1 MARFGSMPRRR
12 LLAAGL
18 AAGAGVV
25 LPNGVAA
32 ALVPTPRQS
41 TGPFYPVQL
50 PLDSDADLVQVQ
62 GRERAAAGT
71 VTHVFGRV
79 LDHSGRPVVGARVE
93 IWQCDAYG
101 YYHHP
106 RDRGGRADA
115 NFQGYGHMVVGKDAA
130 YRFRTIKPVPYPGRT
145 PHIHFAISGP
155 GFEKLTTQMYVAGE
169 PLNARDGLLNRVRD
183 PAARARLIVPLEP
196 MPKLEQGAL
205 AGQFDIVLDEDFVP
219 G

>member
-1 MARFGSMPRRR
+1 MHRRR

-18 AAGAGVV
+18 AAGAGAV
-25 LPNGVAA
+25 LPSGVSA

-50 PLDSDADLVQVQ
+50 PLDADADLVRVQ

-71 VTHVFGRV
+71 ITHVFGRV
-79 LDHSGRPVVGARVE
+79 LDDSGRPVVGARVE
-93 IWQCDAYG
+93 IWQCDANG

-115 NFQGYGHMVVGKDAA
+115 NFQGYGSMVVGEDAA

-145 PHIHFAISGP
+145 PHIHFAITGP
-155 GFEKLTTQMYVAGE
+155 GTEKLTTQMYVAGE

-196 MPKLEQGAL
+196 APDVEPGAL
-205 AGQFDIVLDEDFVP
+205 AGRFDIVLDGRFVP